1 MFCAVRTH
9 IFCSVRS
16 TAYVLCSVLF
26 CYIQSNMFSFSA
38 QSTVSHTNGTAGPDK
53 PLKNY
58 RANLLNTLWLRTFNQ
73 QSLKSTKHQGLKR
86 QCLAITERLAM
97 PGKSLKDYHMET

>member
-86 QCLAITERLAM
+86 QLVLAM
-97 PGKSLKDYHMET
+97 PGESLKDYHMEA

>member
-1 MFCAVRTH
+1 
-9 IFCSVRS
+9 
-16 TAYVLCSVLF
+16 
-26 CYIQSNMFSFSA
+26 MFSFSA